1 MENQILDMLLEK
13 DDITW
18 QTIIYDLVGSSK
30 MDPWNLD
37 VSQLTKKYIEMIKQL
52 KEHDFRISGKIVL
65 AAAILLKI
73 KSNNLLSEG
82 IDNLDTLIHGIE
94 EEESMFFEEYFGEFG
109 NDVYEKTDPYK
120 DVSLIVPKTPM

>member
-73 KSNNLLSEG
+73 KSNNLL
-82 IDNLDTLIHGIE
+82 
-94 EEESMFFEEYFGEFG
+94 
-109 NDVYEKTDPYK
+109 
-120 DVSLIVPKTPM
+120 